1 MVGGRCFA
9 ATAYSSPTQRQPA
22 RALMLW
28 QTTCY
33 RAPCNR
39 EKRNRIVKTK
49 VIVLMLL
56 AVGAVFAQ
64 LSVGVRIGAPPPVRA
79 LRVQPRS
86 PGTGY
91 TMGSGLLVPRG
102 QTLYVAR
109 GILDPSGVRRS
120 TLGGAS

>member
-1 MVGGRCFA
+1 MWPHVVNAPLMAGGRCFA

-64 LSVGVRIGAPPPVRA
+64 LSVGVRIGAPPPRRGR
-79 LRVQPRS
+79 L
-86 PGTGY
+86 
-91 TMGSGLLVPRG
+91 GLARTSRG
-102 QTLYVAR
+102 
-109 GILDPSGVRRS
+109 
-120 TLGGAS
+120 